1 MANNRLTNQPKQKG
15 FTLVEALVAIAIVA
29 VLTAIAMPNLRT
41 FLVGSQI
48 RSAVNDWTLAL
59 QTARSEAVRQRMRVR
74 ICPSSNGSS
83 CSASNTAYNIGWI
96 VTLPDSVK
104 STNLEKI
111 LQDYPPLTNVTMTV
125 NKNGSLIFLANGLPV
140 GNFAGFRITV
150 QENAASPD
158 PTLTRYICVAR
169 SGRARVFNEEQYLN
183 LPSGTCE

>member
-1 MANNRLTNQPKQKG
+1 MGNLVSPSRLKLKG
-15 FTLVEALVAIAIVA
+15 FTLVEALVVIAIVA
-29 VLTAIAMPNLRT
+29 VLTAIAMPNLKK
-41 FLVGSQI
+41 FLVGNQI

-83 CSASNTAYNIGWI
+83 CSASNTTYEIGWI

-104 STNLEKI
+104 GTNLEKI

-125 NKNGSLIFLANGLPV
+125 NKSGSLIYLANGLPV

-158 PTLTRYICVAR
+158 VNLTRYICVAR
-169 SGRARVFNEEQYLN
+169 TGRARVFNEEQYLN